1 MGIAYGIDRDVR
13 NILINLP
20 KSLTDDLSVLAKAK
34 GVSLEKCITDTLAE
48 KVEGIEDGILAM
60 LSSEPEANEIIPAE
74 RKESIERWLRGET
87 DEV

>member
-48 KVEGIEDGILAM
+48 KVEGIEDGILVM